1 MYMSPIL
8 NGPLC
13 FFNGL
18 NARSKI
24 PQQTKFTE
32 KETQEQEDRRK
43 SCQFDASTSIKMA
56 QDDDLAELAEHG
68 VPFWAMQNEDALKIF
83 RLSAALNKKVHE
95 RVAKMKQVSRL
106 GFSAFQSIHI
116 QV

>member
-1 MYMSPIL
+1 
-8 NGPLC
+8 
-13 FFNGL
+13 
-18 NARSKI
+18 
-24 PQQTKFTE
+24 
-32 KETQEQEDRRK
+32 
-43 SCQFDASTSIKMA
+43 MA
-56 QDDDLAELAEHG
+56 LPDDCAELAEHG

-106 GFSAFQSIHI
+106 GFSAFQSIHM